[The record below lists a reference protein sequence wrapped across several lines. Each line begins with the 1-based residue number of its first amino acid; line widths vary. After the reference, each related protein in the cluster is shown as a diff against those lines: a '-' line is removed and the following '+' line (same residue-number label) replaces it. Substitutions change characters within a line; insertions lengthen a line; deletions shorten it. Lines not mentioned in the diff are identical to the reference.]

1 MAGGFTTFTRML
13 AAGEFKAPCS
23 KRSRSRPWSRA
34 KAVAIVAAAFSAV
47 GPMACF
53 SLAQDPARQAE
64 AIRSEQS
71 IQTPAPGVGEKS
83 GKLPIVRLDGTYF
96 SRNGR
101 PFLPVGAHW
110 IPAVA
115 GLEWATEWNPKE
127 IEADFAKMRE
137 LGFNTVRFDL
147 FWAWFEPRPGSYNPE
162 AFRQFDHLVTL
173 AHRYQIYL
181 HPSLFIG
188 GEVGEAYWDVP
199 WRHGRNPHSD
209 PEMLRLQTNHA
220 AELARRYRDESAIL
234 AWDLTDEPPF
244 WIVANSTTDAMA
256 INWTRLISGAFR
268 RFDGQHPVVVGT
280 SQEDLNR
287 GPFRPDLIK
296 DEVDFFSVHPYS
308 IYARALFPDPM
319 LSERGTYGSAFQTSL
334 SAGAGRPAMI
344 QELGASSAQYDPE
357 RIAAFDRVSLFS
369 GLAAGANGFLLWCF
383 TDAAPD
389 TYNRVPYLRA
399 PHETQ
404 FGLTTWDRQ
413 DRPRGKVFRSF
424 AQLVGR
430 LDLTGLKPAP
440 AEAGIIVP
448 EEWAKPYGD
457 FSSFGL
463 KGPSLIPYVSTEE
476 GGAVEGQSPANVSTK
491 NEPLVGSWLSAFL
504 LSRRA
509 GFRAEFPR
517 ENSDWTS
524 HPVILLPSPLTGT
537 EGVIQHVRT
546 NFWDKLRL
554 YVSRGGVVYASVSSD
569 AAIPEMT
576 NLFGA
581 RLSDHVPAGDVT
593 LTVVS
598 PLGDLKPGD
607 RFSFEGGQQWAATLE
622 VRGGTV
628 IATDQEGRP
637 ALVAYR
643 RGTGKTLLSSYP
655 LELFLS
661 GVPSAFDRDE
671 PAHRIYRA
679 LLDWAGV
686 RPLFKTDQP
695 SVEIGALKGE
705 SRGYAV
711 LANHSDRA
719 LPVLIDT
726 VLPVRSLVQITPAGS
741 SPLTSEGR
749 KWKMDLGPYEG
760 AIVEWKQ

>member
-1 MAGGFTTFTRML
+1 MTSGLTKCRQMLIGGPPEGPRRGRRRL
-13 AAGEFKAPCS
+13 
-23 KRSRSRPWSRA
+23 KRLSQA
-34 KAVAIVAAAFSAV
+34 NAVIFAAAFVAV
-47 GPMACF
+47 GVMAF
-53 SLAQDPARQAE
+53 PSLAQDPAPGARVVKREQA
-64 AIRSEQS
+64 
-71 IQTPAPGVGEKS
+71 IQARAPGSDENPGRLAKVK
-83 GKLPIVRLDGTYF
+83 LDGTYF
-96 SRNGR
+96 SRSGL
-101 PFLPVGAHW
+101 PFLPAGAHW

-147 FWAWFEPRPGSYNPE
+147 FWAWFEPRPGDYNPE
-162 AFRQFDHLVTL
+162 AFRQFDYLIAL

-220 AELARRYRDESAIL
+220 AELARRYREESAIL
-234 AWDLTDEPPF
+234 AWDLTDEPPY

-268 RFDGQHPVVVGT
+268 RFDGQHPLVVGT

-308 IYARALFPDPM
+308 IYARTLFPDPM

-344 QELGASSAQYDPE
+344 QELGASSAQYDPD

-383 TDAAPD
+383 TDAAPG
-389 TYNRVPYLRA
+389 TYNRVPYLRS

-430 LDLTGLKPAP
+430 LDLAGLKPAP

-457 FSSFGL
+457 YSSFGL
-463 KGPSLIPYVSTEE
+463 KGPSFIPYVSTEE
-476 GGAVEGQSPANVSTK
+476 GGAVEGQTPASVSAR
-491 NEPLVGSWLSAFL
+491 NEPLMGSWLSTFL

-509 GFRAEFPR
+509 GLRSDFPR
-517 ENSDWTS
+517 ENTDWTN
-524 HPVILLPSPLTGT
+524 HPVILLPSPVTGT
-537 EGVIQHVRT
+537 EGVPQHVRT
-546 NFWDKLRL
+546 NFWDRLRR

-569 AAIPEMT
+569 AAIPEMED
-576 NLFGA
+576 LFGA
-581 RLSDHVPAGDVT
+581 RLSDHVPAGTFT

-598 PLGDLKPGD
+598 PLGDLKPGEK
-607 RFSFEGGQQWAATLE
+607 FSFEAGGQWAATLE

-628 IATDQEGRP
+628 VATDQEGRP
-637 ALVAYR
+637 ALVAYS
-643 RGTGKTLLSSYP
+643 RGAGKTLLSAYP
-655 LELFLS
+655 LELCLS
-661 GVPSAFDRDE
+661 GIPSAFDRE
-671 PAHRIYRA
+671 ESTHRIYRA
-679 LLDWAGV
+679 LIDWAGV
-686 RPLFKTDQP
+686 RPLFRTDQP

-705 SRGYAV
+705 NRGYAV
-711 LANHSDRA
+711 LANHSGRA
-719 LPVLIDT
+719 LPVTFETTLAI
-726 VLPVRSLVQITPAGS
+726 RSLAQITPAGS
-741 SPLTSEGR
+741 RLLTLDGR
-749 KWKMDLGPYEG
+749 KWKMNLGPYEG